1 MRHNRPHPSWSQ
13 LAHKSVQILRRG
25 REKKFSFFHY
35 ISSILSIECLCRRM
49 HRYATIAG
57 EVDLSTAGQ
66 AWVVE
71 RLRSHN
77 KQWRGFLWEGGGVD

>member
-1 MRHNRPHPSWSQ
+1 
-13 LAHKSVQILRRG
+13 
-25 REKKFSFFHY
+25 
-35 ISSILSIECLCRRM
+35 M

-77 KQWRGFLWEGGGVD
+77 KQWRGFLWGGGGWIKLRTIDQHIPGTLHLFAH